1 VAGQTF
7 PALGAAPYV
16 IDLTQGLHPAWNP
29 YFSGLPEVF
38 ARVAPTS
45 DGVVLRGEHRL
56 TDASSPEGNAIA
68 EASKAA
74 AGRPLVIAVQDA
86 VRTPWMRE
94 ALTHLLQGR
103 GSDTFVL
110 CTGIPEDRALV
121 PADVPT
127 ATTSGRN
134 MIVLEA
140 VAKALT
146 GAR

>member
-1 VAGQTF
+1 V
-7 PALGAAPYV
+7 
-16 IDLTQGLHPAWNP
+16 
-29 YFSGLPEVF
+29 GLPEVF
-38 ARVAPTS
+38 ARVAPGS
-45 DGVVLRGEHRL
+45 DGVVLRGEHRM
-56 TDASSPEGNAIA
+56 TDAHSPAGNAIA
-68 EASKAA
+68 EAAKAA

-103 GSDTFVL
+103 DGDTFVL

-121 PADVPT
+121 PDGVPT

-134 MIVLEA
+134 VIVLEA

-146 GAR
+146 RDGS